1 MKAKTTAHKN
11 IYRDTVYDNSP
22 TRLRELSS
30 TKYIPLYYIYAL
42 SLTFSSDQKAQKKKV
57 HVYILCLC
65 THSYRQCWYK
75 YYSCTVNVVIYN
87 VCTKYLQF
95 YLKCK
100 YVQDSAITTL
110 YEVNVVL
117 QNINKSQKL
126 LIHVLY
132 MLYSCCIILDSLWSF
147 FMRN

>member
-1 MKAKTTAHKN
+1 MSFPLSGIVISICIVQQKKLYTRWYQTMKAKTTAHQN

-30 TKYIPLYYIYAL
+30 TKYIPSYYIYAL

-110 YEVNVVL
+110 S
-117 QNINKSQKL
+117 K
-126 LIHVLY
+126 
-132 MLYSCCIILDSLWSF
+132 
-147 FMRN
+147 